1 MKNGTI
7 TFLVLFSALATV
19 FFTLGSGTYFWN
31 QEISRERLLRVA
43 VADTI
48 SLFGT
53 SILAYIYHEW
63 RKEQPDYEEPSRN
76 DDTSPYTGD

>member
-7 TFLVLFSALATV
+7 IFLVLFSALATV
-19 FFTLGSGTYFWN
+19 FFTLGSGSYFWN
-31 QEISRERLLRVA
+31 KEISRESLLRVA

-48 SLFGT
+48 SLFGST
-53 SILAYIYHEW
+53 ALGAIYHQW

-76 DDTSPYTGD
+76 EDTSPYTGD